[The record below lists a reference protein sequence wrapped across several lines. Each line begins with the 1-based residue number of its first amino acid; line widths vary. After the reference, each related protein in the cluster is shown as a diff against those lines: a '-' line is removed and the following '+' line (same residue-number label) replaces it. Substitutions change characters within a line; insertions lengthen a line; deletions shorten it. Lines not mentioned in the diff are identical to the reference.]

1 MNEELIRQIIRESLM
16 LEASK
21 ASVGSKIA
29 ASSGGV
35 YKYASTSRGAP
46 HVRLTVDAKTD
57 PEAGKKAKSFREED
71 FKAILKKAGFA
82 VISMLPK
89 GITAPE
95 FDETF
100 SSKFPAYK
108 VADPEDGSEQ
118 YVVFAGGEAT
128 DKEKAQTA
136 ALSQALADLGDILLV
151 PDPDSSLEE
160 LRRPRRIIGVE
171 NVSDTPKADI
181 FLKSDNEADN
191 VYISL
196 KDGKNVKS
204 FQQYGGMTKL
214 IDKPEVLQFF
224 KDVILSSEV
233 LSPNKIKLAAPSFF
247 RSLPEN
253 SELAVL
259 GVYGSDAYPISETG
273 FGVNKVHMLLQ
284 AVLPEVTPLSD
295 DVSNA
300 IKSQYG
306 VSDDKPVYRLVGSH
320 VVSYPDIPG
329 EEYAPVMHARP
340 DGSSKLSIG
349 KFLTKEELASA
360 GLAASISGV
369 RFLIYPK
376 GKLSGTSQDL
386 DTYMSSLPE
395 VALVREYIREAL
407 LTEAFT
413 KTDEKAIEVMARK
426 EIDKKWKDHEKMI
439 DKMFGDRDKTLF
451 RNDAFYKVIAQIYQ
465 QLQRAYAE
473 DQFKYAT
480 RYTRKDIPLAR
491 FRPS

>member
-1 MNEELIRQIIRESLM
+1 M

-21 ASVGSKIA
+21 ASIGRKIA

-57 PEAGKKAKSFREED
+57 PEAGKKAKSFSEED
-71 FKAILKKAGFA
+71 FKAMLQKAGFDVTA
-82 VISMLPK
+82 TIPK
-89 GITAPE
+89 GAAAPE

-100 SSKFPAYK
+100 SAKFPAFK
-108 VADPEDGSEQ
+108 VTDPQDGSEQ

-136 ALSQALADLGDILLV
+136 ALSQALADLGPVLIV
-151 PDPDSSLEE
+151 PDPTSSLEE

-181 FLKSDNEADN
+181 FLRAENDADN

-214 IDKPEVLQFF
+214 ADKPEVLQFF

-233 LSPNKIKLAAPSFF
+233 LSPNKIKLAAPSFY
-247 RSLPEN
+247 RELPPN

-259 GVYGSDAYPISETG
+259 GVYGSDAYPIADSG
-273 FGVNKVHMLLQ
+273 FGINKVHLLLQ
-284 AVLPEVTPLSD
+284 AVLPEITPLPDEMSAGLKRQYKIDSD
-295 DVSNA
+295 EA
-300 IKSQYG
+300 
-306 VSDDKPVYRLVGSH
+306 VYKLSGSH
-320 VVSYPDIPG
+320 VVSYPNIP
-329 EEYAPVMHARP
+329 EDNYAPVMHARP

-349 KFLTKEELASA
+349 KFMSKEELASA
-360 GLAASISGV
+360 GLSASISGV

-395 VALVREYIREAL
+395 VALVREFIREAL

-413 KTDEKAIEVMARK
+413 KTDERAIETMARK
-426 EIDKKWKDHEKMI
+426 QIDKKWKEHEKKI
-439 DKMFGDRDKTLF
+439 DKMFDERDKTLF
-451 RNDAFYKVIAQIYQ
+451 RNDAFYKVIARIYQ
-465 QLQRAYAE
+465 ELQRAYAE